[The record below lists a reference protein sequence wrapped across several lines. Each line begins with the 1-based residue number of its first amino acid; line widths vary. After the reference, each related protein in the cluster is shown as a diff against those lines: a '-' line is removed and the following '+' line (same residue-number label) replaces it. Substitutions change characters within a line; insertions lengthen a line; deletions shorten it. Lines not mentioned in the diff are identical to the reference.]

1 MTVAGLT
8 MHLPARV
15 RDVLKRYGLAL
26 ALAGLALLIR
36 NALPVPEGT
45 AIYQLPIAQWS

>member
-1 MTVAGLT
+1 MR
-8 MHLPARV
+8 LPARM

-36 NALPVPEGT
+36 DALPVPEGT
-45 AIYQLPIAQWS
+45 TSTSFRLSRWS